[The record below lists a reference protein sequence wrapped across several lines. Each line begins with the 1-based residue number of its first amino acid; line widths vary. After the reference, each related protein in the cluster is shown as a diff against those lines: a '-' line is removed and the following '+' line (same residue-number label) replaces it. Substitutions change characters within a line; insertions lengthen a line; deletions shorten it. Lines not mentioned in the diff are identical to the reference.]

1 MESEQPRRR
10 ARAHLP
16 GRPSAE
22 SSPWVTRGGRG
33 PRVRPGCLFISQ
45 PRVGWSMCH
54 NPGMWKTTLL
64 ALLAALAP
72 ADGCGGGVCGPTA
85 WGALRTPEIFP
96 ATAASSLGS
105 CPLLASWS
113 QDKCWRVPQALWGDD
128 QKPTQRLTRN
138 LEWLVP

>member
-54 NPGMWKTTLL
+54 NPGMWKTT
-64 ALLAALAP
+64 AAGSP
-72 ADGCGGGVCGPTA
+72 GCSGSCRRVW
-85 WGALRTPEIFP
+85 WGRVWPHGLGSSEDTRDLSGYSSIFP
-96 ATAASSLGS
+96 GELPTPGLLVSGQVLAGTTGSLG
-105 CPLLASWS
+105 
-113 QDKCWRVPQALWGDD
+113 R
-128 QKPTQRLTRN
+128 
-138 LEWLVP
+138 